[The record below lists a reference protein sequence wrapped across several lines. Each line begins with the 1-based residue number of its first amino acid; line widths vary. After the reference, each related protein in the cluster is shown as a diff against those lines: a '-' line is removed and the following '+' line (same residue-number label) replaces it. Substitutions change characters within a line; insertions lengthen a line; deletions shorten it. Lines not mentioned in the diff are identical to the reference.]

1 MFLLPLLALLAGF
14 IIFYLPLSG
23 YSLAENIAP
32 YTAIALLAGLDTVLG
47 GWRAWLVD
55 EFDEPVFIS
64 GFFVNALLA
73 AGLVALGE
81 RLGLQAGFA
90 DGQISIMMIGA
101 VVVFSSR
108 IFNNLAVLR
117 RLLIDR
123 FRARF
128 HPPDEMISESTLA
141 ETLPEGSAARHSLSS
156 SSPSA
161 SPPSASPL
169 HTR

>member
-14 IIFYLPLSG
+14 TLFYIPLSG
-23 YSLAENIAP
+23 YSLAENVAP

-47 GWRAWLVD
+47 GWRAWLID
-55 EFDEPVFIS
+55 EFDEPVFVS
-64 GFFVNALLA
+64 GFFVNAFLA

-90 DGQISIMMIGA
+90 DSQISIMMIGA

-123 FRARF
+123 LRSRF
-128 HPPDEMISESTLA
+128 HSSEPDDYSEEFSDADKEVVLRENDA
-141 ETLPEGSAARHSLSS
+141 ERPALTATSS
-156 SSPSA
+156 
-161 SPPSASPL
+161 
-169 HTR
+169 

>member
-14 IIFYLPLSG
+14 VIFYVPLSG

-47 GWRAWLVD
+47 GWRAWLIE

-123 FRARF
+123 FRSRF
-128 HPPDEMISESTLA
+128 HRSEDTLTTSEMENVLR
-141 ETLPEGSAARHSLSS
+141 EGEGEHSLSS
-156 SSPSA
+156 APA
-161 SPPSASPL
+161 VQ
-169 HTR
+169 TR

>member
-14 IIFYLPLSG
+14 VIFYVPLSG

-47 GWRAWLVD
+47 GWRAWLIE

-123 FRARF
+123 FRTRF
-128 HPPDEMISESTLA
+128 HRADETPSPDIEAALRESDSEL
-141 ETLPEGSAARHSLSS
+141 SLSS
-156 SSPSA
+156 
-161 SPPSASPL
+161 PPAV

>member
-14 IIFYLPLSG
+14 VIFYLPLSG

-47 GWRAWLVD
+47 GWRAWLID

-64 GFFVNALLA
+64 GFFINALLA

-81 RLGLQAGFA
+81 RLGLQAGFS

-128 HPPDEMISESTLA
+128 HPPDDMISESAPEEPLR
-141 ETLPEGSAARHSLSS
+141 ESGERSTLPSS
-156 SSPSA
+156 G
-161 SPPSASPL
+161 SASPL
-169 HTR
+169 QTR

>member
-14 IIFYLPLSG
+14 VIFYLPLSG

-47 GWRAWLVD
+47 GWRAWLID

-64 GFFVNALLA
+64 GFFINALLA

-128 HPPDEMISESTLA
+128 HPPDDMISESAA
-141 ETLPEGSAARHSLSS
+141 EEALRESGGERSTLPSS
-156 SSPSA
+156 G
-161 SPPSASPL
+161 SASPL
-169 HTR
+169 QTR

>member
-47 GWRAWLVD
+47 GWRAWLID
-55 EFDEPVFIS
+55 EFDEPVFIT

-90 DGQISIMMIGA
+90 DAQISIMMIGA

-123 FRARF
+123 FRTRF
-128 HPPDEMISESTLA
+128 HPPDDTYVEEVLDDTARESGIERVA
-141 ETLPEGSAARHSLSS
+141 LPPS
-156 SSPSA
+156 SSPAA
-161 SPPSASPL
+161 SSVQ
-169 HTR
+169 TR

>member
-14 IIFYLPLSG
+14 ILFYMPLSG
-23 YSLAENIAP
+23 YSLAENVAP
-32 YTAIALLAGLDTVLG
+32 YTAIALLAGMDTVLG
-47 GWRAWLVD
+47 GWRAWLID
-55 EFDEPVFIS
+55 EFDEPVFVT

-90 DGQISIMMIGA
+90 EGQISIMMIGA

-123 FRARF
+123 LRTRYK
-128 HPPDEMISESTLA
+128 PSEPDEVDIALQDSGTERPAL
-141 ETLPEGSAARHSLSS
+141 SAAS
-156 SSPSA
+156 SA
-161 SPPSASPL
+161 SSAR
-169 HTR
+169 TR

>member
-14 IIFYLPLSG
+14 ILFYIPLSG
-23 YSLAENIAP
+23 YSLAENVAP

-47 GWRAWLVD
+47 GWRAWLID
-55 EFDEPVFIS
+55 EFDEPVFVS
-64 GFFVNALLA
+64 GFFVNAILA

-123 FRARF
+123 LRTRF
-128 HPPDEMISESTLA
+128 HPVEPDEVTENLA
-141 ETLPEGSAARHSLSS
+141 DSQMEINGREDAAERPAL
-156 SSPSA
+156 SA
-161 SPPSASPL
+161 SS
-169 HTR
+169 

>member
-14 IIFYLPLSG
+14 ILFYIPLSG
-23 YSLAENIAP
+23 YSLSENVAP

-47 GWRAWLVD
+47 GWRAWLID
-55 EFDEPVFIS
+55 EFDEPVFVS

-123 FRARF
+123 MRSR
-128 HPPDEMISESTLA
+128 L
-141 ETLPEGSAARHSLSS
+141 
-156 SSPSA
+156 
-161 SPPSASPL
+161 SPPEPDSPVAEMDAAAPESHSERPALSATSVSSVRVP
-169 HTR
+169 